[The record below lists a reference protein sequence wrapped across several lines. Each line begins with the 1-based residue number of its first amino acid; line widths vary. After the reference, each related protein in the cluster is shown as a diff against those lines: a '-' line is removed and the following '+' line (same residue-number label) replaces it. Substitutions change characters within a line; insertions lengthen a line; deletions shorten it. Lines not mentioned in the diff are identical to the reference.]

1 MLKNLE
7 KKQLLL
13 NNFDFYIYV
22 YIMNIKSEIKLT
34 SVKIVKDLYNAFKHV
49 SLDDN
54 INLQKL
60 VNRCILLYVEDK
72 DFRDKLNSTDEL
84 KISGSGF

>member
-1 MLKNLE
+1 M
-7 KKQLLL
+7 
-13 NNFDFYIYV
+13 
-22 YIMNIKSEIKLT
+22 MNIKSEIKLT

-60 VNRCILLYVEDK
+60 VNRSMDKYLRDEEYKKSIVEYDN
-72 DFRDKLNSTDEL
+72 LQV
-84 KISGSGF
+84 SGSRF